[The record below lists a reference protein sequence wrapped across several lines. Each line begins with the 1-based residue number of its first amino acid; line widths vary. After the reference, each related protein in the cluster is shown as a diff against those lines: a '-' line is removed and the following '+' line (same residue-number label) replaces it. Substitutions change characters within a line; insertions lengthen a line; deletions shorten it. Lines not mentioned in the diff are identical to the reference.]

1 MINFTVGPVQ
11 SSDAV
16 RAIGAEQ
23 VPYFRTAEFSELMFE
38 NERLI
43 KKFAKASEDSRVA
56 FITGSGSAGME
67 TAIMNT
73 LTPKDKAIVVNGGSF
88 GHRFVELCELHE
100 IPFTE
105 IKLQSGKALQ
115 AEHLKEFENK
125 GYTTF
130 IVNKHET
137 STGVHYDMQLISDF
151 CKRNNLF
158 LIVDCISTFLADPFD
173 MEALGADVMI
183 TGSQKALA
191 CPPGISVMVL
201 SPKALNRIEN
211 TKCCCQYLDLKIAL
225 KNAER
230 GQTPWTPAVS
240 ILRQIHARLKEIDAN
255 GGVEAEIARTA
266 SLANYFRSKLAELN
280 LPLEIASESLSN
292 AVTPLHPLN
301 ASAYDIFLKL
311 KDEYGIWI
319 CPNGG
324 DLKDSIFRV
333 GHIGYLK
340 TEDYDKLLD
349 ALADLKKKHFFKE
362 KKVLTVGVFDLLH
375 TAHISLFKRAKALGD
390 YLIVAV
396 QESSVVKKYKPN
408 ANLVYSTEER
418 MLMVESIK
426 YVDEVITYKAVDDIV
441 KQVDYDIL
449 ATGLDQNH
457 SGFQNAIQWTKEHGK
472 ESVILARTEGIST
485 SWLKDQ
491 IKSNK

>member
-23 VPYFRTAEFSELMFE
+23 VPYFRTAEFSELMLE
-38 NERLI
+38 NERLV
-43 KKFAKASEDSRVA
+43 KKFAKASDDSRVV

-73 LTPKDKAIVVNGGSF
+73 LTPADKAIVVNGGSF

-105 IKLQSGKALQ
+105 IKLQPGKALK
-115 AEHLKEFENK
+115 AEHLKEFEGK

-173 MEALGADVMI
+173 MAGLGADIMI

-191 CPPGISVMVL
+191 CPPGISVMAL
-201 SPKALNRIEN
+201 SPKALARIESV
-211 TKCCCQYLDLKIAL
+211 KCKCQYLDLKIAL

-240 ILRQIHARLKEIDAN
+240 ILRQINVRLKEIDAN

-266 SLANYFRSKLAELN
+266 SLANYFRDRLKG
-280 LPLEIASESLSN
+280 LPFEIISESLSN
-292 AVTPLHPLN
+292 AVTPLHPTT
-301 ASAYDIFLKL
+301 ASAYDIFLKI
-311 KDEYGIWI
+311 KDEYGMWI

-324 DLKDSIFRV
+324 DMKDSVFRV
-333 GHIGYLK
+333 GHIGAL
-340 TEDYDKLLD
+340 TTADYDKLIT
-349 ALADLKKKHFFKE
+349 AFKDLQTK
-362 KKVLTVGVFDLLH
+362 
-375 TAHISLFKRAKALGD
+375 
-390 YLIVAV
+390 
-396 QESSVVKKYKPN
+396 
-408 ANLVYSTEER
+408 
-418 MLMVESIK
+418 
-426 YVDEVITYKAVDDIV
+426 
-441 KQVDYDIL
+441 
-449 ATGLDQNH
+449 
-457 SGFQNAIQWTKEHGK
+457 GFI
-472 ESVILARTEGIST
+472 
-485 SWLKDQ
+485 
-491 IKSNK
+491 